1 MFIFRKRYTSTGRV
15 ETQFLSLEL
24 KMNNTTIVILIL
36 LLVVIVVAFLA
47 WNYSQRRTSQNLQEK
62 FGPEY
67 QHTVET
73 YGDQR
78 RAEEA
83 LASREKRVKA
93 LGIHPMP
100 QDVRARLAQQ
110 WQTVQEKFVDDPSS
124 AVRDADSLVTEAMN
138 ACGYP
143 MGDFEQR
150 AADISVDHPLV
161 VSNYRSARDIAMA
174 NRQGKATT
182 EQMRQALVHYR
193 ALFDDLLATT
203 YSANEKEKVRS

>member
-1 MFIFRKRYTSTGRV
+1 MD
-15 ETQFLSLEL
+15 
-24 KMNNTTIVILIL
+24 NTIIVVLVL

-47 WNYSQRRTSQNLQEK
+47 SKFSQRRKSQNLQEK

-73 YGDQR
+73 YGDQG
-78 RAEEA
+78 RAEQA

-93 LGIHPMP
+93 LGIHSMP
-100 QDVRARLAQQ
+100 PDVRARLADQ
-110 WQTVQEKFVDDPSS
+110 WQTVQAKFVDDPSS

-138 ACGYP
+138 GCGYP

-161 VSNYRSARDIAMA
+161 VSNYRSARDIATA

-182 EQMRQALVHYR
+182 EQMRQALVHFR
-193 ALFDDLLATT
+193 ALFEDLLETNH
-203 YSANEKEKVRS
+203 SGIVKETVRS